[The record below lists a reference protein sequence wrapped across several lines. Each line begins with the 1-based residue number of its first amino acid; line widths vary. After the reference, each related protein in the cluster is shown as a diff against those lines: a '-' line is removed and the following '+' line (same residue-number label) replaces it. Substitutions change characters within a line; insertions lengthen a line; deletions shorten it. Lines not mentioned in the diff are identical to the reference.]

1 MHLEASVVLR
11 RGNFAYNKV
20 TYMYVHMY
28 LLYRV
33 YDQYI
38 TQNHNPDT
46 YSTMS

>member
-11 RGNFAYNKV
+11 RGSNQNSTYNKV

-38 TQNHNPDT
+38 TQNHNH
-46 YSTMS
+46 MQ